1 MEAGTKLKK
10 NDALWTTNTGTDDY
24 GFSALP
30 GGFRYYDGGFNNK
43 NWNAFFWSSAEID
56 TNDAWSRYLYHYQ
69 GDVRRGSNYG
79 SDKKSI
85 GASVRCLKD

>member
-30 GGFRYYDGGFNNK
+30 GGFRYSDGGFNNK
-43 NWNAFFWSSAEID
+43 NNNAFFWSSAEID